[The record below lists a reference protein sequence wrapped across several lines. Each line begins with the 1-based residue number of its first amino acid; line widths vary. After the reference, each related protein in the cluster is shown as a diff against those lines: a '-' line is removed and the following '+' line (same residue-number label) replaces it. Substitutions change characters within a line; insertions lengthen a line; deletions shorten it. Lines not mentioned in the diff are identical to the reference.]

1 LRGRIAINALW
12 RDAVQEL
19 RFIVLNRVEY
29 VVYGDPRCRVTT
41 TISYVVPDA
50 VQFLALGLVRRVT
63 PSGGTLAVGRS
74 LIIVI
79 VGRR

>member
-1 LRGRIAINALW
+1 MKVDRNRL
-12 RDAVQEL
+12 D
-19 RFIVLNRVEY
+19 FIVLNRVDC
-29 VVYGDPRCRVTT
+29 VVCGDSLGRVTT

-50 VQFLALGLVRRVT
+50 AQFLALGLVRRVT